1 MPDAEVTT
9 VGACLQASR
18 DAQRQ
23 GDFDAMLAAA
33 ERAVALN
40 GDDPDAGFRRLECL
54 LYCGRADRVLEA
66 LVELEHCAGRDS
78 ALWARVG
85 EFYAHCTDHEAS
97 LRCYAQAAKFAQD
110 NPDTLFALAAAEI
123 ATGAI
128 DDAERHLTEVIR
140 LNPHDYDAYRNRAT
154 LRRQSAE
161 SNHIAEIE
169 ALFSRGTRTPAG
181 EAQLCYALAKEY
193 EDLGETDTAFDYLSR
208 GAAKRRSLMNYRVE
222 GDVAVMA
229 KLRAVFNSATMQE
242 DTPSCDETGP
252 VFVIGLPRSGTTLV
266 DRILSSHSKVDSLG
280 EINDFAYALM
290 HTLRQS
296 ADKLALIDL
305 AATMDFA
312 ALGRRYV
319 DATRRYGRKGPYLV
333 DKTPLNFLYFGLIRL
348 ALPNARIVHVHRN
361 PMDSCYGMYRT
372 LFRAGY
378 PFSYDFEDLGK
389 YYVAYQQLMEHWREV
404 APDGFLDVAYESLV
418 ADQER
423 VSRRM
428 LAYCGLN
435 WEPAC
440 LEFHRNDSPISTASS
455 AQVRR
460 PIYRDAVHRWRRYER
475 QLEPLAAFLKREH
488 VDIEDS

>member
-9 VGACLQASR
+9 VGGCLQASR

-23 GDFDAMLAAA
+23 GDFDAMLDAA
-33 ERAVALN
+33 ERAAAL
-40 GDDPDAGFRRLECL
+40 DAEDPAVRFRRLECL
-54 LYCGRADRVLEA
+54 LYCGRADRVLAELARLEDRAGSDPA
-66 LVELEHCAGRDS
+66 LCAR
-78 ALWARVG
+78 LG
-85 EFYAHCTDHEAS
+85 EFYAHCADHEAS
-97 LRCYAQAAKFAQD
+97 LRCYARAAKLVPD
-110 NPDTLFALAAAEI
+110 NPDCLFALAAAEI

-128 DDAERHLTEVIR
+128 DDAERHLTDVIR

-154 LRRQSAE
+154 LKRQSAE

-169 ALFSRGTRTPAG
+169 ALLSRGTRTPAG

-193 EDLGETDTAFDYLSR
+193 EDLGQTDTAFDYLSR

-229 KLRAVFNSATMQE
+229 KLRAVFNNATLQE
-242 DTPSCDETGP
+242 DAPSCDETGP
-252 VFVIGLPRSGTTLV
+252 IFVIGLPRSGTTLV
-266 DRILSSHSKVDSLG
+266 DRILSSHPQVDSLG

-290 HTLRQS
+290 HTLGQS
-296 ADKLALIDL
+296 SDKLALIDL

-312 ALGRRYV
+312 GLGRRYV
-319 DATRRYGRKGPYLV
+319 DSTRHYGRKGPYLI
-333 DKTPLNFLYFGLIRL
+333 DKTPLNYLYLGLIRL

-423 VSRRM
+423 VSRRII
-428 LAYCGLN
+428 AYCGLN
-435 WEPAC
+435 WERAC
-440 LEFHRNDSPISTASS
+440 LEFYRNGSPISTASS

-460 PIYRDAVHRWRRYER
+460 PMYRDAVHRWRRYEC

-488 VDIEDS
+488 VDIDGA